1 MPFPRMQSAVPRNVT
16 PLDREA
22 APPSVADLV
31 SMKVR
36 FIAPMIVIYIF
47 SYIGLT
53 VLAGFAKTFLAL
65 RVVGSLN
72 LGFLLIGANYVIAWV
87 LALLYVRVANHRFDP
102 MVERIATAKN
112 TRELPS

>member
-1 MPFPRMQSAVPRNVT
+1 MSSAVPPRVT
-16 PLDREA
+16 PLDRE
-22 APPSVADLV
+22 PSVAELV

-36 FIAPMIVIYIF
+36 FIAPMIVIYMI

-53 VLAGFAKTFLAL
+53 VLAAFAKTFLGL
-65 RVVGSLN
+65 RVIGSLN

-102 MVERIATAKN
+102 MVERIAITRG

>member
-1 MPFPRMQSAVPRNVT
+1 
-16 PLDREA
+16 
-22 APPSVADLV
+22 
-31 SMKVR
+31 MKVR

-65 RVVGSLN
+65 KVVGSLN

-112 TRELPS
+112 TQELPS